1 VADVPT
7 WRSAVREATRLCVA
21 DEALLALIA
30 RLPLVPARC
39 VLPLS
44 PIGSP
49 STLYRHLAELGKRGL
64 VTTID
69 GPPAG
74 DGRHR
79 QLLLVDNLGLA
90 VLAYRRGVEPA
101 ALARCWGLHRT
112 ALDRLGLQLPIA
124 LANYELL
131 ALLAGGRGG
140 RACLSGWQRPWRW
153 TGPFAA
159 THSTR
164 QRRGVVLPAYA
175 TLDWSSPGDGR
186 LAAGYVLVADTGGL
200 TPRSLRGQLTRL
212 AHVLRDAGREGPCV
226 AIATTSARRVD
237 AWETLLDE
245 IASNRRGG
253 ALAARVATWDAW
265 RSGRITLPPA
275 HHAVEPPVALA
286 RLRTEEH
293 RRPWVNLPRPINA
306 ARVRDAAAT
315 WELTLGA
322 RAVLDVVGRHPF
334 LPTLA
339 LGQVLGRDARWAR
352 ERREQLVCRGL
363 VRVVPSVELPPRVRP
378 AASLLEATPLGLSLL
393 ASWLGLTPAAAVR
406 YHGLAGG
413 GPRTPVGPRRA
424 LVRHLS
430 HTLGADAVFASV
442 AQAAL
447 GGRGGTLLE
456 WRNAAA
462 CAHGR
467 LRPDGYGLLRL
478 GRREYG
484 FFLEFDRGTE
494 RPAALR
500 AKFAAYHRYR
510 ASARAARDYDGFP
523 LILVVTNEPG
533 AEERLA
539 LAIQAADAG
548 QATPVPAL
556 LTTTGLL
563 ASAPGGP
570 LGRVWRTAANPARR
584 LLLP

>member
-1 VADVPT
+1 M
-7 WRSAVREATRLCVA
+7 
-21 DEALLALIA
+21 ALIA
-30 RLPLVPARC
+30 RLPLVPAHC
-39 VLPLS
+39 VLPLTAM
-44 PIGSP
+44 GSP
-49 STLYRHLAELGKRGL
+49 GSLYRHLSELGQRGL

-74 DGRHR
+74 GGRHR

-90 VLAYRRGVEPA
+90 VLAYRRGIEPA

-159 THSTR
+159 TRSTR
-164 QRRGVVLPAYA
+164 QTRAAVLPVYA
-175 TLDWSSPGDGR
+175 SLYWTSATDGGV
-186 LAAGYVLVADTGGL
+186 AAGYVLVADTGGL
-200 TPRSLRGQLTRL
+200 TPPSLRPQLMRL
-212 AHVLRDAGREGPCV
+212 AHLLRDAGREGPGV

-245 IASNRRGG
+245 IASSRHGG
-253 ALAARVATWDAW
+253 PLEARVATWVAW

-286 RLRTEEH
+286 CLRTEEH
-293 RRPWVNLPRPINA
+293 RRPWVSLPRPINT
-306 ARVRDAAAT
+306 ARVRGAAAC
-315 WELTLGA
+315 WQLTPGA
-322 RAVLDVVGRHPF
+322 RAALDVVGRHPF

-352 ERREQLVCRGL
+352 ERRAELVHRGL
-363 VRVVPSVELPPRVRP
+363 VRVVPSVELPPRTRP
-378 AASLLEATPLGLSLL
+378 ADALLEATPLGLSLL
-393 ASWLGLTPAAAVR
+393 ASLLGLTQAAAVR

-424 LVRHLS
+424 LLRHLS
-430 HTLGADAVFASV
+430 HTLGADALFALV
-442 AQAAL
+442 AHTARER
-447 GGRGGTLLE
+447 RGGSLLE

-478 GRREYG
+478 GRRMHG

-494 RPAALR
+494 RPATLR
-500 AKFAAYHRYR
+500 AKFDAYHRYC
-510 ASARAARDYDGFP
+510 ASARATRDYDGFP
-523 LILVVTNEPG
+523 LILVVTTEPG

-539 LAIQAADAG
+539 LAMQAADLG
-548 QATPVPAL
+548 QATSLPAL
-556 LTTTGLL
+556 LTTAGLL
-563 ASAPGGP
+563 ATAPGGP

-584 LLLP
+584 ALLP